1 MGRKKL
7 GSFIAFTAMFAV
19 LAIIVFWGT
28 WALDKV
34 PVMPDAQT
42 SFSVDHAG
50 DFICKWRESGKAVP
64 GDILNFIGS
73 PYLWVEMQYVFAL
86 YFAALGMA
94 YFLRGRGLG
103 RFAAYSAGLFLAFSG
118 YWITLFSAGHLGWFQ
133 WMTYGVFAFALV
145 DRVILKGRLRHLILF
160 GALLAW
166 GSFYQ
171 PDLWLLFTAFTG
183 VYFIYRSILD
193 WPGFRRWVLRCVV
206 ALVVFVAIGLPS
218 FISAITKD
226 LAGREKQIASGETV
240 SASVSSDAEKRWIFT
255 TNWSMPP
262 EDTLEFYR
270 SRIHGDTSCEMTL
283 ALSRL
288 NGSDIKPYTGRL
300 GRPYGAQSGNYRQ
313 HSLYVGA
320 TTCCFALIGL
330 LMALNGPRRRDVL
343 FFAVAAVVFWLFSMG
358 RYCEPVYRIVYAL
371 PFGDYLRAPVKWHHL
386 TEFSIVVLSAFGLE
400 AAWRIIAEK
409 RVLWARAVL
418 LCLVAAAVVEL
429 AAQAKIYCAPH
440 TADMVAGVLPQPI
453 PSDFAEAL
461 HFRRQISQAGLKI
474 AGETKKTFRLPDG
487 SVRELPVLVVEQR
500 VKRPEPRKIEDI
512 APLKGG
518 VYFAAILSLFATL
531 CVSVFAAVSASL
543 KKVDG
548 VRL

>member
-50 DFICKWRESGKAVP
+50 DFICKWRECGKAVP

-240 SASVSSDAEKRWIFT
+240 SASVSSDAEKRWT
-255 TNWSMPP
+255 VH
-262 EDTLEFYR
+262 R
-270 SRIHGDTSCEMTL
+270 
-283 ALSRL
+283 
-288 NGSDIKPYTGRL
+288 
-300 GRPYGAQSGNYRQ
+300 
-313 HSLYVGA
+313 
-320 TTCCFALIGL
+320 
-330 LMALNGPRRRDVL
+330 
-343 FFAVAAVVFWLFSMG
+343 
-358 RYCEPVYRIVYAL
+358 
-371 PFGDYLRAPVKWHHL
+371 
-386 TEFSIVVLSAFGLE
+386 
-400 AAWRIIAEK
+400 
-409 RVLWARAVL
+409 
-418 LCLVAAAVVEL
+418 
-429 AAQAKIYCAPH
+429 
-440 TADMVAGVLPQPI
+440 
-453 PSDFAEAL
+453 
-461 HFRRQISQAGLKI
+461 
-474 AGETKKTFRLPDG
+474 
-487 SVRELPVLVVEQR
+487 
-500 VKRPEPRKIEDI
+500 
-512 APLKGG
+512 
-518 VYFAAILSLFATL
+518 
-531 CVSVFAAVSASL
+531 
-543 KKVDG
+543 
-548 VRL
+548 